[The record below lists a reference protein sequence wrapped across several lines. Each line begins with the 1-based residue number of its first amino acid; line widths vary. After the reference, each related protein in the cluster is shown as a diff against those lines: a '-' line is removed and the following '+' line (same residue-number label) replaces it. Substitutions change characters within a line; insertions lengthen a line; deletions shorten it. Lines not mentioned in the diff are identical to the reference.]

1 MKLTEMGIQTRTKNL
16 RSTGQLSKKQVE
28 ALSSLVSGTLDS
40 MGGVSWDAEGD
51 DIKAYK
57 FWIDLLRTLGDHE
70 NADEWVTSLATDGIH
85 I

>member
-1 MKLTEMGIQTRTKNL
+1 MKLNEMGIRARTKNL

-57 FWIDLLRTLGDHE
+57 FWVELLYTMGDTK
-70 NADEWVTSLATDGIH
+70 NADEWVESLATDGIH
-85 I
+85 L